1 MNNIRDYIN
10 IVEAAQMGGL
20 DATQRI
26 RAAFDKIYGYGDAGL
41 DYLDVHGQLYSSLQD
56 RYEGDLD
63 AMLANEPPDVLDELA
78 YEMEQVAD
86 AMTFDLEP
94 PEEDDEI

>member
-1 MNNIRDYIN
+1 MKNIRDYIN
-10 IVEAAQMGGL
+10 LIEAAQMP
-20 DATQRI
+20 DAVQRI
-26 RAAFDKIYGYGDAGL
+26 RNAFGKIYDYGDAGL
-41 DYLDVHGQLYSSLQD
+41 DYLDQNGQLYSSLQD

-63 AMLANEPPDVLDELA
+63 AMLAGEAPGVLDQLA
-78 YEMEQVAD
+78 DEMEQVAD